1 MKKDEAGPLW
11 GKGVNKYRFLRKKKK
26 KRVFGRIRGHGSI
39 DIYSDNKTEMMYP
52 RKHEKPGA

>member
-11 GKGVNKYRFLRKKKK
+11 GKEVNKYRFLRKKKK
-26 KRVFGRIRGHGSI
+26 KESLEEYVAMEVLT
-39 DIYSDNKTEMMYP
+39 YSDNKTEMMYS